1 MSGAVELKS
10 STRNNEENQIRPY
23 PKMSDTEEF
32 FLSGESRISK
42 DRRRFTVVTVFD
54 VCLTA
59 LLWVISTVSKGSD
72 WPVVFFR
79 EIDISQPDFMK
90 LSLFDVVVSY
100 FISFFSHF
108 ILKYKFQELFESF
121 KYDYLS

>member
-1 MSGAVELKS
+1 MSGTDENKNS
-10 STRNNEENQIRPY
+10 GRNNGENQITLHQ
-23 PKMSDTEEF
+23 KMSNREEF
-32 FLSGESRISK
+32 LLSAGESRISK

-79 EIDISQPDFMK
+79 EVDILQPDFMK
-90 LSLFDVVVSY
+90 LSLFDVV
-100 FISFFSHF
+100 
-108 ILKYKFQELFESF
+108 
-121 KYDYLS
+121 